1 MERFIITV
9 ARETGSGG
17 HNITRKLSDVLGVP
31 YYDRDLL
38 RKASEVSGIH
48 ERLFGEADERIGL
61 REMLT
66 AAEKVYT
73 GEILPPDSD
82 DYISTRNLFS
92 FQAKIIKEL
101 ADSESCIILGRCGN
115 YLLADHPH
123 VLRVFIHAP
132 LEARLARVASY
143 SLAWSHREVA
153 RHIRVEDHRRAAY
166 YRYYTGEE
174 WRTLPDMISPWT
186 RTGWGG
192 RLRGADTQG
201 AAALVRVT
209 ARQQGRPRAPET
221 LSVALFR
228 ALARTVSHRPAPPGA
243 GHRPAST
250 IMTGGTPMNRRLQLE
265 YLFKD
270 RPYDPNVSP
279 ADYDMLCAESG
290 GARIYGE
297 ILWPDG
303 GFAEPRPCVLLSH
316 GYPGVARN
324 DDLAFALRRIG
335 CVVVV
340 LHHRGAWGSEG
351 QYLVSHCVE
360 DVIRVYEQIR
370 SPAFCQQYC
379 VDPNA
384 IFLAGHSMGGNSV
397 LQAARRAPGRPG
409 ADPAGPL
416 RPHLAPALRPSGG
429 AAPPAPDRLH
439 SPQRRPGGHF
449 PGHRGPCNGVRLRRR
464 LSGPAGP
471 RICAASWERWTASP
485 FRR

>member
-115 YLLADHPH
+115 YLLADNPH

-174 WRTLPDMISPWT
+174 WRDAAGYDLSLDSD
-186 RTGWGG
+186 
-192 RLRGADTQG
+192 RL
-201 AAALVRVT
+201 
-209 ARQQGRPRAPET
+209 
-221 LSVALFR
+221 
-228 ALARTVSHRPAPPGA
+228 
-243 GHRPAST
+243 
-250 IMTGGTPMNRRLQLE
+250 
-265 YLFKD
+265 
-270 RPYDPNVSP
+270 
-279 ADYDMLCAESG
+279 
-290 GARIYGE
+290 GE
-297 ILWPDG
+297 D
-303 GFAEPRPCVLLSH
+303 
-316 GYPGVARN
+316 
-324 DDLAFALRRIG
+324 G
-335 CVVVV
+335 CVE
-340 LHHRGAWGSEG
+340 L
-351 QYLVSHCVE
+351 
-360 DVIRVYEQIR
+360 IRK
-370 SPAFCQQYC
+370 A
-379 VDPNA
+379 
-384 IFLAGHSMGGNSV
+384 L
-397 LQAARRAPGRPG
+397 
-409 ADPAGPL
+409 PL
-416 RPHLAPALRPSGG
+416 LCG
-429 AAPPAPDRLH
+429 
-439 SPQRRPGGHF
+439 
-449 PGHRGPCNGVRLRRR
+449 
-464 LSGPAGP
+464 
-471 RICAASWERWTASP
+471 
-485 FRR
+485 